1 MSDGFRIAS
10 YNVEMTIKGDSTM
23 DDTSDLDAKIARLK
37 ARISK
42 LARRA
47 NARLRRLE
55 KAELTGSP
63 AYQYWLNSGGVNFG
77 VRGKDYNQLQAE
89 LARLNGF
96 LNAKTSTV
104 KGAKAML
111 KDIASNTGLTGDYR
125 EIMNN
130 SANFFRLAGMTEE
143 YLRSAEGVAN
153 AINYREIWQAVN
165 TYVQTSGDTLNS
177 AETDIEAIVPI
188 IAEIAQLEQQKRAR
202 LDIHNSFMDVFG
214 GD

>member
-1 MSDGFRIAS
+1 MRIAS

-37 ARISK
+37 ARVSS
-42 LARRA
+42 LARKA

-55 KAELTGSP
+55 QAELTDSP
-63 AYQYWLNSGGVNFG
+63 AYRYWKNTGGVNFG

-104 KGAKAML
+104 RGAKSVL
-111 KDIASNTGLTGDYR
+111 KDIASNTGMTGDYR
-125 EIMNN
+125 QILAN
-130 SANFFRLAGMTEE
+130 SSNFFRLAGMVEQ
-143 YLRSAEGVAN
+143 YLNSAEGVAN

-165 TYVQTSGDTLNS
+165 TYVQTSGDTLDG
-177 AETDIEAIVPI
+177 AEKDIESIIPL
-188 IAEIAQLEQQKRAR
+188 IAEIAQLEQEKRAR
-202 LDIHNSFMDVFG
+202 LDIHNAFMDVFG
-214 GD
+214 

>member
-1 MSDGFRIAS
+1 MVRIAS

-42 LARRA
+42 LARKA

-104 KGAKAML
+104 RGAKAML

-130 SANFFRLAGMTEE
+130 SANFFRLAGMVEQ
-143 YLRSAEGVAN
+143 YLNSAEGVAN
-153 AINYREIWQAVN
+153 AINYR
-165 TYVQTSGDTLNS
+165 
-177 AETDIEAIVPI
+177 
-188 IAEIAQLEQQKRAR
+188 
-202 LDIHNSFMDVFG
+202 
-214 GD
+214 

>member
-1 MSDGFRIAS
+1 MVRIAS

-42 LARRA
+42 LARKA

-104 KGAKAML
+104 RGAKAML

-130 SANFFRLAGMTEE
+130 SANFFRLAGMVEQ
-143 YLRSAEGVAN
+143 YLNSAEGAAN

-165 TYVQTSGDTLNS
+165 TYVQTSGDTLDS
-177 AETDIEAIVPI
+177 AEADIESIVPLV
-188 IAEIAQLEQQKRAR
+188 AEIAQLEQQKRAR

-214 GD
+214 

>member
-1 MSDGFRIAS
+1 MTRIAS

-37 ARISK
+37 SQISR
-42 LARRA
+42 LSRRA

-63 AYQYWLNSGGVNFG
+63 AYQYWLNTGGVNFG

-96 LNAKTSTV
+96 LSAKTSTV
-104 KGAKAML
+104 RGAKSML
-111 KDIASNTGLTGDYR
+111 NDIASNTGLVGDYR
-125 EIMNN
+125 QIMNN
-130 SANFFRLAGMTEE
+130 SANFFRLAGMVEQ
-143 YLRSAEGVAN
+143 YLNSAEGVAN

-165 TYVQTSGDTLNS
+165 IYVQTSGDTLDS
-177 AETDIEAIVPI
+177 AEKDIESIVPLV
-188 IAEIAQLEQQKRAR
+188 AEIAQLEQQKRAR
-202 LDIHNSFMDVFG
+202 LDIHNAFMDVFG
-214 GD
+214 GG

>member
-1 MSDGFRIAS
+1 MVRIAS
-10 YNVEMTIKGDSTM
+10 YDVEMTIRGESTM
-23 DDTSDLDAKIARLK
+23 DDTSDLDAKIAKLK
-37 ARISK
+37 SQISR

-63 AYQYWLNSGGVNFG
+63 AYQYWKNSGGVNFG

-104 KGAKAML
+104 RGAKSML
-111 KDIASNTGLTGDYR
+111 NDIASNTGMLGDYR

-130 SANFFRLAGMTEE
+130 SANFFRLAGMVEE
-143 YLRSAEGVAN
+143 YLRSAEGIAN

-165 TYVQTSGDTLNS
+165 VYVQTSGDTLDS
-177 AETDIEAIVPI
+177 AEADIQSIVPLV
-188 IAEIAQLEQQKRAR
+188 AEIAQLEQQKRAR

-214 GD
+214 GG

>member
-1 MSDGFRIAS
+1 MRIARID
-10 YNVEMTIKGDSTM
+10 VEMTIKGDSTM

-37 ARISK
+37 NQVSR

-55 KAELTGSP
+55 KAELTDSP
-63 AYQYWLNSGGVNFG
+63 AYRYWKNTGGVNFG

-104 KGAKAML
+104 RGAKKVL
-111 KDIASNTGLTGDYR
+111 NDIASNTGLMGDYR
-125 EIMNN
+125 QIMAN
-130 SANFFRLAGMTEE
+130 SSNFFRLAGMVEQ
-143 YLRSAEGVAN
+143 YLNSAEGVAN

-165 TYVQTSGDTLNS
+165 TYVQTSGDTLDG
-177 AETDIEAIVPI
+177 AEKDIESIVPL
-188 IAEIAQLEQQKRAR
+188 IAEIAQLEQEKRAR
-202 LDIHNSFMDVFG
+202 LDIHNAFMDVFG
-214 GD
+214 

>member
-1 MSDGFRIAS
+1 MRIAS
-10 YNVEMTIKGDSTM
+10 FDVEMTIKGDSTM

-37 ARISK
+37 ARVSS
-42 LARRA
+42 LARKA

-55 KAELTGSP
+55 KAELTDSP
-63 AYQYWLNSGGVNFG
+63 AYQYWKNSGGVNFG

-104 KGAKAML
+104 RGAKQVL
-111 KDIASNTGLTGDYR
+111 KDIASNTGMTGDYR
-125 EIMNN
+125 QILAN
-130 SANFFRLAGMTEE
+130 SSNFFRLAGMVEQ
-143 YLRSAEGVAN
+143 YLNSAEGVAN

-165 TYVQTSGDTLNS
+165 TYVQTSGDTLDG
-177 AETDIEAIVPI
+177 AEKDIESIIPL
-188 IAEIAQLEQQKRAR
+188 IAEIAQLEQEKRAR

-214 GD
+214 

>member
-1 MSDGFRIAS
+1 MVRIAS

-42 LARRA
+42 LARKA

-63 AYQYWLNSGGVNFG
+63 AYQYWLNSGGINFG

-104 KGAKAML
+104 RGAKAML

-130 SANFFRLAGMTEE
+130 SANFFRLAGMVEQ
-143 YLRSAEGVAN
+143 YLNSAEGAAN

-165 TYVQTSGDTLNS
+165 TYVQTSGDTLDS
-177 AETDIEAIVPI
+177 AEADIESIVPLV
-188 IAEIAQLEQQKRAR
+188 AEIAQLEQQKRAR

-214 GD
+214 

>member
-1 MSDGFRIAS
+1 MSDNLIAR
-10 YNVEMTIKGDSTM
+10 YNVGIEIKGESTM

-104 KGAKAML
+104 RGAKAML

-130 SANFFRLAGMTEE
+130 SANFFRLAGMVEQ
-143 YLRSAEGVAN
+143 YLNSAEGIAN

-165 TYVQTSGDTLNS
+165 IYVQTSGDTLDS
-177 AETDIEAIVPI
+177 AEADIESIVPLV
-188 IAEIAQLEQQKRAR
+188 AEIAQLEQQKRAR

-214 GD
+214 GG

>member
-1 MSDGFRIAS
+1 MRIARID
-10 YNVEMTIKGDSTM
+10 VEMTIKGESTM

-37 ARISK
+37 TRVSS
-42 LARRA
+42 LARKA

-55 KAELTGSP
+55 TAELTDSP
-63 AYQYWLNSGGVNFG
+63 AYQYWKQSGGVNFG

-104 KGAKAML
+104 RGAKSVL
-111 KDIASNTGLTGDYR
+111 KDIASNTGMTGDYR
-125 EIMNN
+125 QILAN
-130 SANFFRLAGMTEE
+130 SSNFFRLAGMVEQ
-143 YLRSAEGVAN
+143 YLNSAEGVAN

-165 TYVQTSGDTLNS
+165 TYVQTSGDTLDG
-177 AETDIEAIVPI
+177 AEKDIESIIPL
-188 IAEIAQLEQQKRAR
+188 IAEIAQLEQEKRAR

-214 GD
+214 

>member
-1 MSDGFRIAS
+1 MVKIAS
-10 YNVEMTIKGDSTM
+10 YNVEMSIKGDSTM

-37 ARISK
+37 SRISR
-42 LARRA
+42 LSRRA

-104 KGAKAML
+104 RGAKAML
-111 KDIASNTGLTGDYR
+111 KDIASNTGLAGDYR
-125 EIMNN
+125 QIMNN
-130 SANFFRLAGMTEE
+130 SANFFRLAGMVEQ
-143 YLRSAEGVAN
+143 YLNSAEGVAN

-165 TYVQTSGDTLNS
+165 TYVQTSGDTLDS
-177 AETDIEAIVPI
+177 AEADIESIVPLV
-188 IAEIAQLEQQKRAR
+188 AEIAQLEQQKRAR

-214 GD
+214 

>member
-1 MSDGFRIAS
+1 MVKIAS

-37 ARISK
+37 NQVSR

-63 AYQYWLNSGGVNFG
+63 AYQYWLSTGGVNFG

-104 KGAKAML
+104 RGAKSML
-111 KDIASNTGLTGDYR
+111 NDIASNTGLVGDYR
-125 EIMNN
+125 QIMNN
-130 SANFFRLAGMTEE
+130 SANFFRLAGMVEQ
-143 YLRSAEGVAN
+143 YLNSAEGVAN

-165 TYVQTSGDTLNS
+165 TYVQTSGDTLDS
-177 AETDIEAIVPI
+177 AEKDIESIVPL

-202 LDIHNSFMDVFG
+202 LDIHNAFMDVFG
-214 GD
+214 GG

>member
-1 MSDGFRIAS
+1 MSKFTIAS
-10 YNVEMTIKGDSTM
+10 YDVEMTIKGDSTM

-37 ARISK
+37 ARVSS
-42 LARRA
+42 LARKA

-55 KAELTGSP
+55 KAELTDSP
-63 AYQYWLNSGGVNFG
+63 AYQYWKNSGGVNFG

-104 KGAKAML
+104 RGAKQVL
-111 KDIASNTGLTGDYR
+111 KDIASNTGMTGDYR
-125 EIMNN
+125 QILAN
-130 SANFFRLAGMTEE
+130 SSNFFRLAGMVEQ
-143 YLRSAEGVAN
+143 YLNSAEGVAN

-165 TYVQTSGDTLNS
+165 TYVQTSGDTLDG
-177 AETDIEAIVPI
+177 AEKDIESIIPL
-188 IAEIAQLEQQKRAR
+188 IAEIAQLEQEKRAR

-214 GD
+214 

>member
-1 MSDGFRIAS
+1 MVRIARID
-10 YNVEMTIKGDSTM
+10 VEMTIKGESTM

-37 ARISK
+37 ARVSS
-42 LARRA
+42 LARKA

-55 KAELTGSP
+55 KAELTDSP
-63 AYQYWLNSGGVNFG
+63 AYQYWKQSGGVNFG

-104 KGAKAML
+104 RGAKSVL
-111 KDIASNTGLTGDYR
+111 KDIASNTGMTGDYR
-125 EIMNN
+125 QILAN
-130 SANFFRLAGMTEE
+130 SSNFFRLAGMVEQ
-143 YLRSAEGVAN
+143 YLNSAEGVAN

-165 TYVQTSGDTLNS
+165 TYVQTSGDTLDG
-177 AETDIEAIVPI
+177 AEKDIESIIPL
-188 IAEIAQLEQQKRAR
+188 IAEIAQLEQEKRAR

-214 GD
+214 

>member
-1 MSDGFRIAS
+1 MRIARID
-10 YNVEMTIKGDSTM
+10 VEMTIKGDSTM

-37 ARISK
+37 NQVSR

-55 KAELTGSP
+55 KAELTDSP
-63 AYQYWLNSGGVNFG
+63 AYRYWKNTGGVNFG

-104 KGAKAML
+104 RGAKKVL
-111 KDIASNTGLTGDYR
+111 NDIASNTGLMGDYR
-125 EIMNN
+125 QILAN
-130 SANFFRLAGMTEE
+130 SSNFFRLAGMVEQ
-143 YLRSAEGVAN
+143 YLNNAEGIAN

-165 TYVQTSGDTLNS
+165 TYVQTSGRS
-177 AETDIEAIVPI
+177 KW
-188 IAEIAQLEQQKRAR
+188 EIKT
-202 LDIHNSFMDVFG
+202 
-214 GD
+214 